1 MIWGREEC
9 GCEWGARMRAGVGK
23 GRGGGGQGEKE
34 TERGRLFL
42 NPRGIAQG
50 ELRAGGSRMG
60 LEEESDN
67 VGRGL

>member
-1 MIWGREEC
+1 
-9 GCEWGARMRAGVGK
+9 MRAGVGK